1 MHGHLNVY
9 MYNREFLRLKLQTRG
24 LTDTID
30 SVPFYIYIYI
40 YIYNVVV
47 YRKLNNNTTNCVSHN
62 TTSSH
67 LKTVA
72 FARPSLSSLYQRRH
86 LN

>member
-24 LTDTID
+24 LTDTND
-30 SVPFYIYIYI
+30 SVPLYIYI
-40 YIYNVVV
+40 YIYNV
-47 YRKLNNNTTNCVSHN
+47 YRKLNNNTANCVSHN
-62 TTSSH
+62 ATSSH

-72 FARPSLSSLYQRRH
+72 FARPSLSSPYQRRH